1 MTTIPERVRNQN
13 MANDPYA
20 ACICGSGKK
29 LKFCC
34 QDILADMQRIEQLRD
49 NQPDVALQQLQ
60 ELYVSHPDRD
70 VLVIELSELSLEMGK
85 FEEARDLCVEFLRRH
100 PDEPRVTLLVAD
112 LVRQERGFEESRR
125 LVHRAIQ
132 LAQPAHYQHIAMLLA
147 SIADEMLRGGN
158 PASAYAHL
166 RLAIQFAPSEL
177 QSSLEMLLTT
187 WTTRISEYFPLM
199 GSLELMPSGVAA
211 AHQNIEQKA
220 RRLSDMGC
228 WEPSSILYTR
238 LIKED
243 PENAALWHNCGL
255 FHLWDD
261 HISQASDCLHKAA
274 SLIEDVDTAIDIE
287 ALATLLDLEVADDR
301 ICTMQSSRIVERP
314 REVSDRL
321 YAHDRFDRDSEESR
335 LNSGESSQEYVRILA
350 DSPPDEDGGQ
360 LELGAVIITAN
371 IDGAPDQHVVTVT
384 SRDETL
390 EEAWSLV
397 LEAAGDAIAA
407 DAEVTQATI
416 SSSVPESFV
425 DFDWNVH
432 FGRSLSAKQ
441 MREALEGRNKAALDG
456 WLNRSQPQLDG
467 LTPLQAAEKP
477 ELKMQLAASVLVLF
491 SITQRLNHEIN
502 PAEVRERLGLAVPG
516 KASADPRQAIEGI
529 PLLQYLRLSLSDL
542 SDSQVLQFAHRIG
555 LIRSIDLMEAVVD
568 ELFRRPAALEEFSP
582 RRAHMMRAMVARFRN
597 RVDAMAESF
606 EAARQMTQEEGDNFQ
621 LRLELDLKELSYRL
635 DDPEDPGI
643 PHLLRSMKEQYFQKV
658 PEIENAIREELTR
671 TGCEQLL
678 PELDAPLILTA
689 GEQSAAPSSGKLW
702 LPGQD

>member
-1 MTTIPERVRNQN
+1 

-70 VLVIELSELSLEMGK
+70 VLVIELSELSLELGK

-100 PDEPRVTLLVAD
+100 PDDPRVTLLVAD

-147 SIADEMLRGGN
+147 SIADEMLRNGN

-166 RLAIQFAPSEL
+166 RLSIQFAPAEL
-177 QSSLEMLLTT
+177 RSSLQMLLTT

-199 GSLELMPSGVAA
+199 GSLELMPVNVDA
-211 AHQNIEQKA
+211 AHQEIEQKA
-220 RRLSDMGC
+220 QRLSEMGC

-261 HISQASDCLHKAA
+261 QIGKAAACLHRAA
-274 SLIEDVDTAIDIE
+274 SLIEDVDAAIDVE
-287 ALATLLDLEVADDR
+287 ALATLLDLEVSNDR
-301 ICTMQSSRIVERP
+301 IRTMQSSRVIERP

-321 YAHDRFDRDSEESR
+321 SSHERFGRDSEESQ
-335 LNSGESSQEYVRILA
+335 LGSGESSQEYIRILA
-350 DSPPDEDGGQ
+350 DVPRDKDGGQ
-360 LELGAVIITAN
+360 LDLGAAIITAN
-371 IDGAPDQHVVTVT
+371 IDGAPDHHVVTVT
-384 SRDETL
+384 SREDTL

-397 LEAAGDAIAA
+397 LEAAGDAIAS
-407 DAEVTQATI
+407 DAKVTQATV
-416 SSSVPESFV
+416 SSSVPECFV

-432 FGRSLSAKQ
+432 FGGSLSAKQ
-441 MREALEGRNKAALDG
+441 MRSALENRNKAALDA
-456 WLNRSQPQLDG
+456 WLHRSQPQLNG
-467 LTPLQAAEKP
+467 LTPLEAAKKP
-477 ELKMQLAASVLVLF
+477 ELQMKLAASVLVLF

-502 PAEVRERLGLAVPG
+502 PAEIREQLGLPAPG
-516 KASADPRQAIEGI
+516 GTSTETGQSIEGI
-529 PLLQYLRLSLSDL
+529 PLLKYLRLSLSDL
-542 SDSQVLQFAHRIG
+542 SDSQMLQFAHRIG
-555 LIRSIDLMEAVVD
+555 LIRSIELMEAVVD

-582 RRAHMMRAMVARFRN
+582 RRAHMMRAMVARLQN
-597 RVDAMAESF
+597 RVDTMAESF
-606 EAARQMTQEEGDNFQ
+606 EAARKMAQEEGDNFQ
-621 LRLELDLKELSYRL
+621 ARLELDLKELSYRL
-635 DDPEDPGI
+635 DDPDDPGI

-658 PEIENAIREELTR
+658 PEIAEAIRQELTR

-678 PELDAPLILTA
+678 SELDAPLILTA
-689 GEQSAAPSSGKLW
+689 GEETATPSSGKLW

>member
-1 MTTIPERVRNQN
+1 

-70 VLVIELSELSLEMGK
+70 VLVIELSELSLEMGR
-85 FEEARDLCVEFLRRH
+85 FEEARELCVEFLRRH
-100 PDEPRVTLLVAD
+100 PDDPRVTLLVAD

-166 RLAIQFAPSEL
+166 RLAIQFAPAEL

-199 GSLELMPSGVAA
+199 GSLELMPATVAA
-211 AHQNIEQKA
+211 AHQELEQKA
-220 RRLSDMGC
+220 RRLSEMGC

-261 HISQASDCLHKAA
+261 QLGKASDCLHHAA
-274 SLIEDVDTAIDIE
+274 SLIDDVDAAIDVE
-287 ALATLLDLEVADDR
+287 ALATLLDLEVSDDR
-301 ICTMQSSRIVERP
+301 ICTMQSSRIIERP

-321 YAHDRFDRDSEESR
+321 FSHDRFDRDSEESQ
-335 LNSGESSQEYVRILA
+335 LGSGDSSQEYVRILA

-360 LELGAVIITAN
+360 LELGAAIITAN
-371 IDGAPDQHVVTVT
+371 IDGAPDHHVVTVT
-384 SRDETL
+384 SREDTL
-390 EEAWSLV
+390 EEAWALV
-397 LEAAGDAIAA
+397 LEAAGDAISE
-407 DAEVTQATI
+407 DAEITQATV
-416 SSSVPESFV
+416 SSSVPEGFV
-425 DFDWNVH
+425 DFDWSIH
-432 FGRSLSAKQ
+432 FDRSLSAKQ
-441 MREALEGRNKAALDG
+441 MRGRLESRNRKAVDA
-456 WLNRSQPQLDG
+456 WLNRSQSHLDG
-467 LTPLQAAEKP
+467 LTPLEAAQKP
-477 ELKMQLAASVLVLF
+477 ELQRKLSASVLVLF
-491 SITQRLNHEIN
+491 SIAQRLNHEID
-502 PAEVRERLGLAVPG
+502 PAEIRERLQLSEPGRIAADRDEAIVDVPLF
-516 KASADPRQAIEGI
+516 K
-529 PLLQYLRLSLSDL
+529 YLRLSLSDM

-555 LIRSIDLMEAVVD
+555 LIRSIDLMDAAVE
-568 ELFRRPAALEEFSP
+568 ELFQRPAALEEFSP
-582 RRAHMMRAMVARFRN
+582 RRAHMMRAMVARLKN
-597 RVDAMAESF
+597 RVERMAESF
-606 EAARQMTQEEGDNFQ
+606 EAARKMAQEDGDNFQ
-621 LRLELDLKELSYRL
+621 SRLELDLKELSYRL

-658 PEIENAIREELTR
+658 PEIADAIREELTR

-689 GEQSAAPSSGKLW
+689 DEQPAGSSSGKLW